1 MHTSPLSTDGIDFEG
16 GPKSVIFE
24 ESITS
29 NGSAS
34 VTFRTLNDCVFE
46 GEEVF
51 LVNLTAMDPNV
62 GTDKDQ
68 GVVVIKD
75 QTSER
80 TMGDDGGVGSVGKG
94 HSILLLSIRG

>member
-1 MHTSPLSTDGIDFEG
+1 M
-16 GPKSVIFE
+16 FE

-29 NGSAS
+29 NGSAT
-34 VTFRTLNDCVFE
+34 VIFQTLNDSVFE

-51 LVNLTAMDPNV
+51 LVNLTAMDRNV
-62 GTDKDQ
+62 ETEKDQ

-80 TMGDDGGVGSVGKG
+80 TMGDDGGMSSVGKG
-94 HSILLLSIRG
+94 DSILLLSIRG